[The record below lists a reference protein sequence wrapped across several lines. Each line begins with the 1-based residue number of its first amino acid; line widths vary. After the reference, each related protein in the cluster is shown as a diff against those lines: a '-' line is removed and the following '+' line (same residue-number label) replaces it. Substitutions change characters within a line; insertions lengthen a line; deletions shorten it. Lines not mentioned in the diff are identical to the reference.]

1 MMNEEVKILED
12 DEIPDACHNYTIW
25 IKGSKTWEESG
36 RVNATFYAKNHV
48 KATKK
53 AADWMKENLPDE
65 QYSVRRRYNDNFRH
79 D

>member
-53 AADWMKENLPDE
+53 AAD
-65 QYSVRRRYNDNFRH
+65 
-79 D
+79 